1 MENGQACS
9 TVIDLVCVQDT
20 NLELRCV
27 SARAVFIIATT
38 MADYKAFP
46 GPRQEGPAQFG
57 EAKLSGRVIDVM
69 ALLPATVNFEKNH
82 IKVEAARGNLALY
95 SSFFYLQQHTEWET
109 HLVGWGGTPR
119 GLSDELDK
127 LQEEARKKDATA
139 ALQEACGKNVH
150 PVWAPSSSGAKPK
163 WMQYA
168 DDVLWPVFHYIMPQP
183 SDGRAEHEAWRDYVR
198 LNEIMFNKVK
208 ELYKPGDLIWVHDYH
223 LLLLPQLLRMEFPDA
238 AIGLFVH
245 IPFPSSEYFRGI
257 SKRLQVLDGMLGAN
271 VVAFQ
276 SQSFSRHFV
285 SCCAR
290 VLGHEVAAGIVMA
303 YGMNIAVDSLP
314 IGIDVDK
321 IEHDAF
327 SDKVEQKVRALRQVY
342 AGKAIIVGRDRL
354 DSVRGVVQKL
364 EAYETFLE
372 MYPEW
377 RNRVVLIQVLLKPQA
392 HLIGQTRLVA
402 QSNLVQ
408 RKVEEMVSRINNIYG
423 SLNYSPVVHYQ
434 MRVDRDEYLALLRAA
449 DVAVVASVRDGMNTT
464 ALEYVVC
471 QRHTAAP
478 LVLSEFTGTS
488 TVLQDASLVNP
499 WDAVGVARALHD
511 SLTLSATEREKQE
524 QQLYLQVT
532 SNTVQQ
538 WTNAFISRLVKH
550 TLEDASHHTH
560 HTPALDRPLL
570 YKCYQKASKRL
581 FFFDYD
587 GTLVPIVRDPAAAIP
602 SSRLSL
608 LIDALAEDPKNQIW
622 VISGRD
628 QAFLGKWLGDKKI
641 GLSAEHGC
649 FMRDFGKTEWINLA
663 AETDMSWQEVV
674 ENCFRRYTEKTPGT
688 SIEKKKVALTW
699 HYRRADPELGRF
711 QAEKC
716 QKELEDTVA
725 TRYDVEVMAGKA
737 NIEVRPRF
745 VNKGEIVKKLMALHD
760 DHSPPEFV
768 LCLGDDRTDEDMFRS
783 LLDVQEHWHRSEKPK
798 LSPNGSY
805 GIFPVAVGPAS
816 KETVATAHLSD
827 PSQVLETLGLLT
839 GHVSLED
846 TAGCS

>member
-1 MENGQACS
+1 MEWDNRAKQPAGWLQPFSAAACRPR
-9 TVIDLVCVQDT
+9 
-20 NLELRCV
+20 LETSPRRNSCY
-27 SARAVFIIATT
+27 F
-38 MADYKAFP
+38 MADYLAFP
-46 GPRQEGPAQFG
+46 GPRNEGPQQFKD
-57 EAKLSGRVIDVM
+57 AKLSGRIIDVM
-69 ALLPATVNFEKNH
+69 ALLPATVKFDNGRPT
-82 IKVEAARGNLALY
+82 VRAARGNLALY

-109 HLVGWGGTPR
+109 HLVGWGKPLVDGKDT
-119 GLSDELDK
+119 EK
-127 LQEEARKKDATA
+127 LLEETLLQATTA
-139 ALQEACGKNVH
+139 IQDACGKNVH
-150 PVWAPSSSGAKPK
+150 PVWAPAATGTNQWKT
-163 WMQYA
+163 YC
-168 DDVLWPVFHYIMPQP
+168 DEVLWPVFHYIMPQP
-183 SDGRAEHEAWRDYVR
+183 SDGRAEHEAWREYVR
-198 LNEIMFNKVK
+198 LNEMMFYKVK

-238 AIGLFVH
+238 VIGLFVH

-257 SKRLQVLDGMLGAN
+257 SKRLQLLDGMLGAN
-271 VVAFQ
+271 VVGFQ
-276 SQSFSRHFV
+276 SQSFARHFV

-290 VLGHEVAAGIVMA
+290 VLGHEVAAGTVLA
-303 YGMNIAVDSLP
+303 YSLHIAVDSLP

-327 SDKVEQKVRALRQVY
+327 SEAVEEKVKALRAVY
-342 AGKAIIVGRDRL
+342 AGKSLIVGRDRL

-377 RNRVVLIQVLLKPQA
+377 RGKVVLIQVLLHPELHQ
-392 HLIGQTRLVA
+392 IGQTRLAA
-402 QSNLVQ
+402 QTNLVQ
-408 RKVEEMVSRINNIYG
+408 RKVDELVSRINNIYG
-423 SLNYSPVVHYQ
+423 SLNYAPVVHYL
-434 MRVDRDEYLALLRAA
+434 MRVDREEYLALLRAA

-471 QRHTAAP
+471 QRHSAAP

-488 TVLQDASLVNP
+488 TVLQDAALVNP
-499 WDAVGVARALHD
+499 WDAVGVAKALHD
-511 SLTLSATEREKQE
+511 SLTMSESDRAASEQRLYKQ
-524 QQLYLQVT
+524 VS

-538 WTNAFISRLVKH
+538 WTNAFVSRLVQQA
-550 TLEDASHHTH
+550 LQDASEHTH
-560 HTPALDRPLL
+560 HTPALDRPLV

-602 SSRLSL
+602 SARLSHL
-608 LIDALAEDPKNQIW
+608 LDTLAADPKNQIW

-628 QAFLGKWLGDKKI
+628 QAFLGKWLGDKKL

-649 FMRDFGKTEWINLA
+649 FMRHFGATEWINLA

-674 ENCFRRYTEKTPGT
+674 EECFRRYTEKTPG
-688 SIEKKKVALTW
+688 SHIERKKVALTW

-745 VNKGEIVKKLMALHD
+745 LNKGEIVKRLMALHGD
-760 DHSPPEFV
+760 NKDAPEFV

-783 LLDVQEHWHRSEKPK
+783 LLDVQERWHKSDKPK
-798 LSPNGSY
+798 NAVSGTY

-816 KETVATAHLSD
+816 KQTVATAHLSD
-827 PSQVLETLGLLT
+827 PAQVLETLGLLT
-839 GHVSLED
+839 GDVSLAD